1 MRPTLERERAAWA
14 IDHLLVGVDEVGR
27 GPLAGPVVA
36 AAVVFPAGCRAVRGV
51 RDSKVLPAPRREELA
66 VQIRGRC
73 LGVAVGAASVRE
85 IDRCNIRVASAMA
98 MRRAVARLFAL
109 RGLSPDTTHIV
120 IDGLPLPELGYPHD
134 AMVGGDARCHSIAAA
149 AIVAKTVRDELMR
162 RLAARHPGYGWET
175 NAGYAT
181 SGHQEGLNRQGATR
195 HHRISFAPVA
205 QLSLLDAL
213 LAEAGA

>member
-51 RDSKVLPAPRREELA
+51 RDSKALPALRREALA

-73 LGVAVGAASVRE
+73 LGISVGAASVRE
-85 IDRCNIRVASAMA
+85 IDRYNIRVASALA
-98 MRRAVARLFAL
+98 MRRAIARLFAL
-109 RGLSPDTTHIV
+109 RGLTADVTHIV
-120 IDGLPLPELGYPHD
+120 IDGLPLPELGYPHE
-134 AMVGGDARCHSIAAA
+134 ALVGGDARCHSIAAA
-149 AIVAKTVRDELMR
+149 AIVAKTVRDALMR

-181 SGHQEGLNRQGATR
+181 SGHQEGLSRHGATR
-195 HHRISFAPVA
+195 HHRVSFGPVA
-205 QLSLLDAL
+205 QLSLLDEL
-213 LAEAGA
+213 LAEGIT